1 MSTNVKSCSSQQ
13 VSFWEVHT
21 WVQNYLDTVS
31 DYPMCGTPAWCRL
44 PDDSPLKRLGHRLL
58 RALHPQR
65 VMLCG
70 IQGGSQSRAI
80 AASTDWAAVGREAAQ
95 LNAFRKAHPWMTR
108 RAAR

>member
-1 MSTNVKSCSSQQ
+1 MSANVKSCSSQQ

-44 PDDSPLKRLGHRLL
+44 PDDSPLKLAAALDAAHAL
-58 RALHPQR
+58 RMECAQEA
-65 VMLCG
+65 MAEA
-70 IQGGSQSRAI
+70 SRAI